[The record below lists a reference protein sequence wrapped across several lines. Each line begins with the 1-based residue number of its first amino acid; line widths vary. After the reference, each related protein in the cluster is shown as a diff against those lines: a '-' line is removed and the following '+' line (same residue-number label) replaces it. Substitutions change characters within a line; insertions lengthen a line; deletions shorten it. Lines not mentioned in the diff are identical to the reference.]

1 MRKNLWKI
9 LPLVTGLV
17 LLTAGSALTVHGES
31 DNTIDVTLFKLN
43 LPDDWSYDPNDISDY
58 EYTCSVSVFEGAD
71 KDSSQN
77 DFTIKANEESSYSFR
92 KYLQTSDI
100 DLHDYADGT
109 IEKTTIGDVDY
120 IRTTD
125 NFDRIYYIYRHEP
138 SGVTYKVI
146 ISGEENDSVKN
157 VFNNLELKL
166 EDTGN
171 VEAPYPWDGT
181 PFTPAPQSIAVGD
194 YTVTPEYIPFSVSQN
209 GFEIMRHQFAISG
222 DRMYHQLNNTL
233 ETYEYTGS
241 TLNLLSSDT
250 MDEQGMDLFTDTD
263 GKLYI
268 SRNGGK
274 GIVMKDGQTIL
285 ETGTSGYLSVHPSGA
300 WGITSYLG
308 YDTEKVTFQDG
319 SVLTEPWIL
328 TSMNDDEARTGIF
341 KFVSLVEISNDHI
354 MVYGRLAGDDT
365 PSKIAV
371 YDLDGNQQL
380 LLGGDLQ
387 EDPAYFGSLTGIA
400 ETANG
405 YIAADG
411 NMREFYFWSKDGT
424 LLAEVDC
431 YDMFGTRYP
440 WIEDMKVAEDGSV
453 MVLMTQDRDDDSA
466 SELMV
471 FRLTGF

>member
-1 MRKNLWKI
+1 MEWL
-9 LPLVTGLV
+9 
-17 LLTAGSALTVHGES
+17 
-31 DNTIDVTLFKLN
+31 
-43 LPDDWSYDPNDISDY
+43 
-58 EYTCSVSVFEGAD
+58 
-71 KDSSQN
+71 
-77 DFTIKANEESSYSFR
+77 
-92 KYLQTSDI
+92 
-100 DLHDYADGT
+100 
-109 IEKTTIGDVDY
+109 
-120 IRTTD
+120 
-125 NFDRIYYIYRHEP
+125 
-138 SGVTYKVI
+138 
-146 ISGEENDSVKN
+146 
-157 VFNNLELKL
+157 
-166 EDTGN
+166 
-171 VEAPYPWDGT
+171 
-181 PFTPAPQSIAVGD
+181 
-194 YTVTPEYIPFSVSQN
+194 
-209 GFEIMRHQFAISG
+209 
-222 DRMYHQLNNTL
+222 
-233 ETYEYTGS
+233 
-241 TLNLLSSDT
+241 
-250 MDEQGMDLFTDTD
+250 
-263 GKLYI
+263 
-268 SRNGGK
+268 
-274 GIVMKDGQTIL
+274 KDGQTIL

-371 YDLDGNQQL
+371 YDLEGNQQL
-380 LLGGDLQ
+380 LLGGDQ
-387 EDPAYFGSLTGIA
+387 HEDPAYFGSLTGIA

-440 WIEDMKVAEDGSV
+440 WIEDVKVAEDGSV